1 MRIALYEPDI
11 PQNTGTILRLA
22 ACFKITVDIIK
33 PCGFVINDRRLKRS
47 GMDYVEKVN
56 LNFHDSWD
64 IFFDTVQNTI
74 KARIILLTTKSENSF
89 ISFNFKKTDI
99 LLLGRESAGVP
110 ENVRDSV
117 DENII
122 IPMSS
127 GSRSLNIAISAAMVL
142 GEAMRQT
149 NTYP

>member
-110 ENVRDSV
+110 KHVRDSA
-117 DENII
+117 DENIV
-122 IPMSS
+122 IPMSN

>member
-22 ACFKITVDIIK
+22 ACFKITVEIIK

>member
-22 ACFKITVDIIK
+22 ACFKITVEIIK

-64 IFFDTVQNTI
+64 IFFDTVHFYI
-74 KARIILLTTKSENSF
+74 
-89 ISFNFKKTDI
+89 
-99 LLLGRESAGVP
+99 
-110 ENVRDSV
+110 
-117 DENII
+117 
-122 IPMSS
+122 
-127 GSRSLNIAISAAMVL
+127 
-142 GEAMRQT
+142 
-149 NTYP
+149 

>member
-1 MRIALYEPDI
+1 
-11 PQNTGTILRLA
+11 
-22 ACFKITVDIIK
+22 
-33 PCGFVINDRRLKRS
+33 
-47 GMDYVEKVN
+47 MDYVEKVN

>member
-22 ACFKITVDIIK
+22 ACFKITGDIIK

-110 ENVRDSV
+110 KNVRDSA
-117 DENII
+117 DENIV
-122 IPMSS
+122 IPMTK

>member
-22 ACFKITVDIIK
+22 ACFKISVDIIK
-33 PCGFVINDRRLKRS
+33 PCGFIISDRRLRRS
-47 GMDYVEKVN
+47 GMDYIEKVN
-56 LNFHDSWD
+56 LNYHDSWD
-64 IFFDTVQNTI
+64 VFLNTVQNSE
-74 KARIILLTTKSENSF
+74 KDRIILLTTKSKNNF
-89 ISFNFKKTDI
+89 INFSFKKTDI

-110 ENVRDSV
+110 EHVRNQAD
-117 DENII
+117 DNIV
-122 IPMSS
+122 IPMTK